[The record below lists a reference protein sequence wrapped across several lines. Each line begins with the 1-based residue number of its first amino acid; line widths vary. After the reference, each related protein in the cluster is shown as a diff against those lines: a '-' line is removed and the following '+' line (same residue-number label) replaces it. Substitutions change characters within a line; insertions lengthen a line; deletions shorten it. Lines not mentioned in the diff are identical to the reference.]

1 MFTFFQYLFSV
12 VNGINEFGPSIIR
25 RLPGQK
31 SAPAPECPACGLKTR
46 CRLKLEGHLLE
57 HEDNPL
63 VVCNHEN
70 CETAFALHELTQH
83 EKDYHPDVCL
93 ICEMCNEMFD
103 NKTTLVQHYKLHI
116 SKKVLSIQ
124 NLICFLIFF
133 CFVGKIEM
141 QLSGLRLYRYICW
154 SFGST

>member
-1 MFTFFQYLFSV
+1 MKKKKKVCYHLNKTLKKIYIFFQNLFSV

-31 SAPAPECPACGLKTR
+31 SAPLPECPACGLKVR

-116 SKKVLSIQ
+116 SKKVFFFIQ
-124 NLICFLIFF
+124 IFT
-133 CFVGKIEM
+133 VTKI
-141 QLSGLRLYRYICW
+141 
-154 SFGST
+154 